1 MNTTPPTRIIA
12 VRHGETAWNVETRI
26 QGQLDIG
33 LNDKGR
39 WQAERVGL
47 ALADETV
54 ARVYASDLMRAHHTA
69 LSIGHHHLARH
80 NGSTAAGEVHLHQ
93 GLRERCFGKFEGH
106 TYADIEAQ
114 WPDES
119 RRWRQREPDFAPEGG
134 ESPVQVMQRVERTVN
149 ALAAPHAGKQIVL
162 VAHGG
167 IMDMLYR
174 LATRQTVSAPRTWE
188 LGNTAINRLLWTP
201 EGLAL
206 VGWSDTRHLDENA
219 LDESST

>member
-1 MNTTPPTRIIA
+1 MSSTRIIA
-12 VRHGETAWNVETRI
+12 VRHGETAWNVDTRI

-33 LNDKGR
+33 LNDKGQ
-39 WQAERVGL
+39 WQAERVGR
-47 ALADETV
+47 ALADECI
-54 ARVYASDLMRAHHTA
+54 ARIYASDLMRAHHTA
-69 LSIGHHHLARH
+69 LAIARH
-80 NGSTAAGEVHLHQ
+80 TRNAKAREVQLHQ
-93 GLRERCFGKFEGH
+93 GLRERGFGKFEGH
-106 TYADIEAQ
+106 TYAAIEEQ

-134 ESPVQVMQRVERTVN
+134 ESPLQVMERVERTIGE
-149 ALAAPHAGKQIVL
+149 LAAPHSGEQIVV

-174 LATRQTVSAPRTWE
+174 LATRQSVSAPRSWE

-201 EGLAL
+201 DGLSL
-206 VGWSDTRHLDENA
+206 VGWADTRHLDEGA